1 MLTKTKKQEVKKMLK
16 KSETKKNALQKSVLV
31 MIAIVLF
38 LSALSVWCIIPQDR
52 MESSLTVQSYDT
64 NVECFAQGDYT
75 PKPLETTK
83 YVPAEDE
90 DDAILL
96 CGAIGDY
103 KPKPL
108 KPTVSGD

>member
-1 MLTKTKKQEVKKMLK
+1 MLTKQKTRG
-16 KSETKKNALQKSVLV
+16 KKNVPRKYVLV

-38 LSALSVWCIIPQDR
+38 VSALSVWCIIPQDTVK
-52 MESSLTVQSYDT
+52 SSLTIRSYDT

-83 YVPAEDE
+83 FTPIEDNE
-90 DDAILL
+90 EAILL
-96 CGAIGDY
+96 CSAQGDY

-108 KPTVSGD
+108 KPSGD

>member
-38 LSALSVWCIIPQDR
+38 LSALSVWCIIPKDIVK
-52 MESSLTVQSYDT
+52 SSLSIQAYDT

>member
-1 MLTKTKKQEVKKMLK
+1 MLK
-16 KSETKKNALQKSVLV
+16 KSEKKKVAPRKYVLV

-52 MESSLTVQSYDT
+52 MKSSLTVQSYDT

-75 PKPLETTK
+75 PKPLETTRF
-83 YVPAEDE
+83 VPAEDNN
-90 DDAILL
+90 DAILL
-96 CGAIGDY
+96 CSGMGDY

-108 KPTVSGD
+108 KPIGD